1 MIQRKKTFFLGIF
14 IFLIPF
20 FGLPSFWKT
29 FLIVISGLT
38 LIALSIKIV
47 LPRKPRGKVKKVK
60 STPVFVDNAQ
70 IYPSDNTV
78 ETSGPNPRKSSDI
91 Q

>member
-14 IFLIPF
+14 IFLVPF
-20 FGLPSFWKT
+20 LGLPTFWKT
-29 FLIVISGLT
+29 TLIVLSGLA

-47 LPRKPRGKVKKVK
+47 LPRKPGRSKISKKGR
-60 STPVFVDNAQ
+60 STPVFVENAP
-70 IYPSDNTV
+70 IYPKDDTIESQTKTD
-78 ETSGPNPRKSSDI
+78 SGT